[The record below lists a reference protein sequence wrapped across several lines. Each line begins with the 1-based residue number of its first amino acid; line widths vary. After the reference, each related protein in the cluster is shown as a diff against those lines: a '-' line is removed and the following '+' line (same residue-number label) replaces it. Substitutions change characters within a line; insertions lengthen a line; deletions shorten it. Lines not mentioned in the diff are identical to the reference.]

1 MRSSEPV
8 AVSTAAE
15 RNAVI
20 GELTEVYGAP
30 DEALVNLIDV
40 ALLKNLARGFG
51 AARIV
56 VNRNGAGVFFAD
68 AGVFGDESLMQTV
81 AAHRS
86 DAVLT
91 STVPP
96 SLVFDVKGLS
106 NTEKLA
112 KLIAFFEEAV
122 SSGERAEE

>member
-1 MRSSEPV
+1 MV
-8 AVSTAAE
+8 
-15 RNAVI
+15 
-20 GELTEVYGAP
+20 
-30 DEALVNLIDV
+30 
-40 ALLKNLARGFG
+40 
-51 AARIV
+51 
-56 VNRNGAGVFFAD
+56 FAD
-68 AGVFGDESLMQTV
+68 AGVFGDETLMKTV

-96 SLVFDVKGLS
+96 SRVRRQGPP

-122 SSGERAEE
+122 SSGGSAA